1 MVNRAI
7 LSASAVALV
16 LGTTGFSAEA
26 AQSEG
31 PARSRR
37 GGGES
42 RDSDGRRGD
51 RRDNQGRRDNYDG
64 RDRQQDR
71 QDSRRSSERAR
82 RDDRRDGHFRP
93 ELRGDDRRRFEFR
106 RVPPRHYY
114 GLGGNFR
121 PYFGLGYGYRYGSPY
136 SGRVYGYVERP
147 GYGLRR
153 YYGDVRLLV
162 RPRGAEV
169 FVDGYYAGI
178 VDDFDG
184 VFQRLTLEAGPHS
197 IEIAAPGLEPQFFD
211 VYVDAARTVELH
223 GDLLRDRR
231 Y

>member
-31 PARSRR
+31 HARSRR

-42 RDSDGRRGD
+42 RDSDSRRGD
-51 RRDNQGRRDNYDG
+51 RRDNH
-64 RDRQQDR
+64 DR
-71 QDSRRSSERAR
+71 QDNRRGSSERAQ

-93 ELRGDDRRRFEFR
+93 ELRGDDRRHFEFR

-136 SGRVYGYVERP
+136 SGRVYGYVDRP

-184 VFQRLTLEAGPHS
+184 VFQRLTLEAGPHN